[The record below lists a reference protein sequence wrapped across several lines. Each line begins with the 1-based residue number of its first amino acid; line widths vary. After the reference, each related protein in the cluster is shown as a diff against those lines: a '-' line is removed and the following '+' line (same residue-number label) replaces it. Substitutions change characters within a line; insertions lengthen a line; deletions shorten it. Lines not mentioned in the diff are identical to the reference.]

1 MRLNKSFAL
10 ATLILVTFSCQK
22 TNKDESVTRP
32 VEFTETSYQTMGTFD
47 NFGKP
52 NYLVTKDA
60 ISSELQSFI
69 NTNLPEHTDLRTSHP
84 ELLSSTAIADIAITK
99 QSDVFITFVSQG
111 TGLTDAI
118 AFYTYPTNTHLTSPK
133 DIKTITYFFPNA
145 GAGTILQP
153 GDKVKLG
160 RFDVGVSIGFVLLQ
174 NAWSTASHDLDNKAV
189 HFCSNDVLNPE
200 VDIALKKHAVLINYA
215 SENKVLIGFEDLDRT
230 KAECDNDFN
239 DVVLYA
245 TVTP

>member
-1 MRLNKSFAL
+1 MRLNKSCAL

-22 TNKDESVTRP
+22 TNTDESVTRP
-32 VEFTETSYQTMGTFD
+32 VEFTQTSYQTIGTFD

-52 NYLVTKDA
+52 NYLVAKDV

-69 NTNLPEHTDLRTSHP
+69 NTNLPEQTDLRTSHP

-118 AFYTYPTNTHLTSPK
+118 AFYTYPTNTPLASPK

-145 GAGTILQP
+145 GAGTTLQP

-160 RFDVGVSIGFVLLQ
+160 RFDVGTSIGFVLLQ
-174 NAWSTASHDLDNKAV
+174 NAWSAAYHDLDNKAV

-200 VDIALKKHAVLINYA
+200 VDIALKKHAVLINYT